1 MDTQIQFGNS
11 KEQIKRMFN
20 SLSHIKETIDND
32 VRRKIGESCR
42 GCFFH
47 FLTYRFWKSMYC
59 IIRKYV
65 EEDRAKFCTLSQNE
79 EKKIL
84 SFCNVI

>member
-42 GCFFH
+42 GCFFSC
-47 FLTYRFWKSMYC
+47 FLQ
-59 IIRKYV
+59 ILEIYV
-65 EEDRAKFCTLSQNE
+65 LYN
-79 EKKIL
+79 
-84 SFCNVI
+84 